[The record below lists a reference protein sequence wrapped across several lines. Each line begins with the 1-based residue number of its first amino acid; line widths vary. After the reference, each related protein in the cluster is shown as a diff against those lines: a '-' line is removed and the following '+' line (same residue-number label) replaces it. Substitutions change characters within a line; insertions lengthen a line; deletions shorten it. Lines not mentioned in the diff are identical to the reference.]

1 MDGLHA
7 DENFFLRGLEAP
19 VCFVPPSHRRKSGG
33 PTMSIYFYEG
43 QGTCLNRARTTT
55 PPHIRDR
62 DTPSPGN
69 PEKGASPGEGTSIP
83 PRTKMRS
90 RTFFTL
96 ARGDGSASHPRFNK
110 TAGAYNAARRC
121 LLPWWTAL
129 STRSKQRLA
138 QKAHLTSFIFGP
150 FWIA

>member
-1 MDGLHA
+1 MGW
-7 DENFFLRGLEAP
+7 RGGEEGRWAEGCWATPLYA
-19 VCFVPPSHRRKSGG
+19 VPPHHQS
-33 PTMSIYFYEG
+33 
-43 QGTCLNRARTTT
+43 T
-55 PPHIRDR
+55 PLYATR

-83 PRTKMRS
+83 PRTKMWS